1 MKGVGDILDFRR
13 RGFFRFGLLLL
24 SSLLIASASV
34 LAYGRLAYERVLTM
48 GPTNGGGGSA
58 SGGVNLSPDT
68 VWFLVVLTFIISLS
82 VFVFLREVFKRTTG
96 RGAEESLQPGSLS
109 IPAREEEWEE
119 SPRKEE
125 TQEQPKPSSEEF
137 SDS

>member
-13 RGFFRFGLLLL
+13 KGFFRLGLLLL

-34 LAYGRLAYERVLTM
+34 LAYGRLAYERVLTV
-48 GPTNGGGGSA
+48 GPTNGGVGSGA
-58 SGGVNLSPDT
+58 GGVNLTPGT
-68 VWFLVVLTFIISLS
+68 VMFLAVLTFIISLS
-82 VFVFLREVFKRTTG
+82 VFGFLREVFKRVTG
-96 RGAEESLQPGSLS
+96 GGAEESLQSGSVS

-125 TQEQPKPSSEEF
+125 TQEQPKPSIEEF